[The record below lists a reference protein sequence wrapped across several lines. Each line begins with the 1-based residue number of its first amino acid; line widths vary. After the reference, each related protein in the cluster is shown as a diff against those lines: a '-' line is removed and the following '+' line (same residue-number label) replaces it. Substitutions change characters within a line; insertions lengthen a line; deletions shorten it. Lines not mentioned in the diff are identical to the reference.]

1 MNLIHYIYVYMYI
14 MCLWYFDQIVLCSI
28 SLSLFSLFF
37 LSLFSLS
44 SFFRSFFLYFFLYF
58 FLSFNLSLSLPPLSL
73 QTGILMGTFA
83 QASQDQQHNPLIFRK
98 ERSHGTAGRWAECGG
113 CADVLRPN
121 CRWQLQQAR
130 WSCSRKKWTTVPPKL
145 EMICIHFILYIS
157 SIYIYIELQMIWCR
171 AIIGHYQMTKKWH
184 LEMSWFGRSK
194 DDRRRET
201 PNACGLGALQAA
213 MHARSSKDRKNLWN
227 HGAR

>member
-1 MNLIHYIYVYMYI
+1 
-14 MCLWYFDQIVLCSI
+14 
-28 SLSLFSLFF
+28 
-37 LSLFSLS
+37 
-44 SFFRSFFLYFFLYF
+44 
-58 FLSFNLSLSLPPLSL
+58 L

-157 SIYIYIELQMIWCR
+157 SIYILNC
-171 AIIGHYQMTKKWH
+171 KWY
-184 LEMSWFGRSK
+184 GV
-194 DDRRRET
+194 
-201 PNACGLGALQAA
+201 GLL
-213 MHARSSKDRKNLWN
+213 
-227 HGAR
+227 